1 MVTAP
6 RPIPDAVRATQARAS
21 DPTSSAF
28 VSANAGSGKTHVL
41 VQRVIRLLLD
51 NVPPEKI
58 LCITFTKA
66 AAANMAERVFTTLGH
81 WVTLDDAA
89 LDAAIRDA
97 GIARPDAKLRL
108 RARELFACALETP
121 GGLKV
126 QTIHALCTRLLQ
138 QFPFEANVPAR
149 FAVLD
154 DRDQNEMMERANLKV
169 LLDAA
174 RDPGSAAGR
183 ALNIAMASAADV
195 TFKDVVRE
203 ACLSRDHFM
212 AWTDGAGSADAA
224 AAQMSAALGVD
235 AGDTIEDV
243 ERAIVDGPNL
253 PRSRWREIAGIL
265 DTGSKTELA
274 HADRLRDALVFTG
287 AAQVDEYLGVFLTDE
302 RAPRK
307 TLLTKKF
314 GDNNAAIADLF
325 DRESQRIGPLIERR
339 RAVTT
344 RDRTQA
350 LLQIA
355 TAAAANYRREKQ
367 ERGLLD
373 YDDLIDKTLVML
385 DRVSSGWV
393 HYKLD
398 RGVDHVLIDEA
409 QDTSPRQWDIVAH
422 IISEFTSGEGARDGV
437 VRTIFAVGDEKQ
449 SIFSF
454 QGAAPREFDS
464 RRRGLER
471 KFIAAGLKFDPVSFT
486 YSFRSGAAILQ
497 SVDHVFREADIYRS
511 IHSADTGYPIHNSLG
526 DAGPSLIDLWELQLP
541 DARQEIE
548 GWRAPFDGLSL
559 TSPEV
564 RLARR
569 IQAEIKSLVESGT
582 LTGHAGKRRPLR
594 YGDMLVLVRRRGNA
608 FDAVIQALKHA
619 GIPVA
624 GADRLKLT
632 EHIAI
637 IDLMNLADALLL
649 PQDDLALAVALKSPL
664 FGLGDDDLFTLA
676 WQRRGSLR
684 EALHGHA
691 ATDGKFE
698 AAARRLEQC
707 ERRFATETPFA
718 FYAWLLGGDGGRKR
732 ILGRLGH
739 EANDALDEF
748 LELALGYERKAP
760 ASLQGFMA
768 WLRAAD
774 LEVKRDMEISRDEV
788 RVMTVHGAKG
798 LESSV
803 VFLVDTTSSPSDTQR
818 LKLIHL
824 PQGNGAPHAPGVV
837 VWAGKKA
844 DDPAAVAAARVAM
857 LAETE
862 DEYRRLLYVAMTR
875 AADRLIVGGC
885 MPGNMNTVR
894 RYSWYDL
901 IVKGLGNSGLQE
913 QTIERPDG
921 TVKRYSRLED
931 GAAPTGAAAAP
942 AATVTPIGPP
952 AWLHTRVAPERPSDS
967 PLRPSGPAEAEG
979 RGARTKEPT
988 QLRARAL
995 QCGTLVHRLL
1005 QSLPEVAA
1013 ERRRDAALKYLA
1025 RNAAGWTDGEREG
1038 LADGVLALIGDARFA
1053 PVFGAGSRAE
1063 VSIAGRLERP
1073 GRSPAP
1079 VSGQIDRLVVTP
1091 GEVLIVDF
1099 KTNYAPPCS
1108 PAEAPAAY
1116 VRQLALYRA
1125 VLQKLY
1131 PQRPVRAALLWTETP
1146 ELMEISA
1153 PALDAQQ
1160 AAIVQGDDQ
1169 A

>member
-1 MVTAP
+1 MVKAP
-6 RPIPDAVRATQARAS
+6 RTIPDAVRATQARAS
-21 DPTSSAF
+21 DPAASAF

-41 VQRVIRLLLD
+41 VQRVIRLLL
-51 NVPPEKI
+51 NGVPPEKI

-66 AAANMAERVFTTLGH
+66 AAANMAERVFSTLGH
-81 WVTLDDAA
+81 WVTLNDEA

-97 GIARPDAKLRL
+97 GVANPGTKLRL

-154 DRDQNEMMERANLKV
+154 ERDQNEMMERGNLAV
-169 LLDAA
+169 LLEAS
-174 RDPGSAAGR
+174 RDPDSATGR
-183 ALNIAMASAADV
+183 ALTIAMASAADV

-203 ACLSRDHFM
+203 ACLSRDNFL

-224 AAQMSAALGVD
+224 MIQLSTALGVD
-235 AGDTIEDV
+235 PQARIDDIER
-243 ERAIVDGPNL
+243 EILDGPNL
-253 PRSRWREIAGIL
+253 PRSRWEEVAGIL
-265 DTGSKTELA
+265 DTGSKSDQGQA
-274 HADRLRDALVFTG
+274 AQLRDALQFTD
-287 AAQVDEYLGVFLTDE
+287 AAQVDEYLNVFLTED
-302 RAPRK
+302 RTPRK
-307 TLLTKKF
+307 TVITRKF
-314 GDNNAAIADLF
+314 SDANPAIARLF
-325 DRESQRIGPLIERR
+325 DQESGRIGPLIERR
-339 RAVTT
+339 RAVTV

-350 LLQIA
+350 LLAIA

-373 YDDLIDKTLVML
+373 YDDLIDKTLAML

-422 IISEFTSGEGARDGV
+422 IISEFTSGEGARDGIT
-437 VRTIFAVGDEKQ
+437 RTIFAVGDEKQ

-454 QGAAPREFDS
+454 QGAAPHEFDT

-471 KFIAAGLKFDPVSFT
+471 RFLDAGLKFDPVSFT
-486 YSFRSGAAILQ
+486 YSFRSGPAILQ
-497 SVDHVFREADIYRS
+497 SVDFVFRDETIYRS
-511 IHSADTGYPIHNSLG
+511 IHSAANGYPIHNSLD

-541 DARQEIE
+541 DKKDDIE
-548 GWRAPFDGLSL
+548 GWRAPFDGVSA

-564 RLARR
+564 KLAKR
-569 IQAEIKSLVESGT
+569 IQAEIKSLIERGTMTGRSGD
-582 LTGHAGKRRPLR
+582 RRPLR

-619 GIPVA
+619 NIPVA

-632 EHIAI
+632 EHVAI

-664 FGLGDDDLFTLA
+664 FGLTDDDLFKLA
-676 WQRRGSLR
+676 WQRKGSLR
-684 EALHGHA
+684 QALDHHA
-691 ATDGKFE
+691 ASEGKFD
-698 AAARRLEQC
+698 AVLHRLEAC
-707 ERRFATETPFA
+707 ESRVRLETPFA
-718 FYAWLLGGDGGRKR
+718 FYAWLLGGDGGRAR
-732 ILGRLGH
+732 IQRRLGH

-774 LEVKRDMEISRDEV
+774 TEVKRDMEISRDEV

-798 LESSV
+798 LEAPV
-803 VFLVDTTSSPSDTQR
+803 VFLVDTTTSPSDVQR

-824 PQGNGAPHAPGVV
+824 PGAGPHLPEVV
-837 VWAGKKA
+837 VWAGRKA
-844 DDPAAVAAARVAM
+844 DDPVDVAAARVAM
-857 LAETE
+857 LGETE

-885 MPGNMNTVR
+885 LPGNMNTVR
-894 RYSWYDL
+894 KFSWYDL
-901 IVKGLGNSGLQE
+901 IVKGLENSGLELQE
-913 QTIERPDG
+913 IDTPAG

-931 GAAPTGAAAAP
+931 VAVAEGAAPVPETIAP
-942 AATVTPIGPP
+942 PELPTWLRTPAPTELP
-952 AWLHTRVAPERPSDS
+952 ADPLLRPSDA
-967 PLRPSGPAEAEG
+967 AEDELPRTRTAESAQ
-979 RGARTKEPT
+979 ART
-988 QLRARAL
+988 RAL
-995 QCGTLVHRLL
+995 KRGTLVHRLL
-1005 QSLPEVAA
+1005 QSLPDLAA
-1013 ERRRDAALKYLA
+1013 DRRRDAAIRYLA
-1025 RNAAGWTDGEREG
+1025 RNAEDWTEG
-1038 LADGVLALIGDARFA
+1038 DRLTLAEKVLGLIDDSRFA
-1053 PVFGAGSRAE
+1053 SVFAAGSRAE
-1063 VSIAGRLERP
+1063 VSIVGRLELP
-1073 GRSPAP
+1073 GQPPAL

-1091 GEVLIVDF
+1091 SEVLIVDF
-1099 KTNYAPPCS
+1099 KTNHAPPGN
-1108 PAEAPAAY
+1108 AAGAPAAY
-1116 VRQLALYRA
+1116 LRQLALYRA
-1125 VLQKLY
+1125 MLSRLY
-1131 PQRPVRAALLWTETP
+1131 PRRPVRAALLWTETP
-1146 ELMEISA
+1146 ELMEISP
-1153 PALDAQQ
+1153 PALDAQL
-1160 AAIVQGDDQ
+1160 ASIISA
-1169 A
+1169 